1 MSPKTVSR
9 QSFDALMP
17 PGPLWVPE
25 IDEGLDQ
32 LIEGLAESSEDIAE
46 FLNAL
51 ATLRNPALTT
61 ILSDLEREYGI
72 DVDTNLTEAVRRMR
86 LATKKT
92 ESNSNGS
99 IDTLQSALDSSG
111 FTQLTVYE
119 NSPAVD
125 PAIFLDQVFQMVANG
140 DNAFAGFEPV
150 SGPPSTA
157 FAGRIG
163 GELLVNGDIFNTAPA
178 YLSQAGDA
186 FAGGLHGTAGEF
198 DVMTIEKI
206 EFDIPTDPNDWPLV
220 FFVGGTATFNPDGSL
235 LTIENADVD
244 ATREAELKRTILSIK
259 PIHSW
264 CGLIVSF
271 IQ

>member
-1 MSPKTVSR
+1 MPDTVSR
-9 QSFDALMP
+9 QTLNALMP
-17 PGPLWVPE
+17 PGQLWVPE
-25 IDEGLDQ
+25 TSEGLDQ
-32 LIEGLAESSEDIAE
+32 LLEGIAESSEDIAA
-46 FLNAL
+46 FLNNL
-51 ATLRNPALTT
+51 ATLRSPAFTI
-61 ILSDLEREYGI
+61 ILSDLEKEYGI

-92 ESNSNGS
+92 ESNGNGS
-99 IDTLQSALDSSG
+99 IDALQSALDNSG

-125 PAIFLDQVFQMVANG
+125 PAIFLDQVFQMIANG

-163 GELLVNGDIFNTAPA
+163 GELLVNGDIFTQAPA

-186 FAGGLHGTAGEF
+186 FAGGLHGYAGRF
-198 DVMTIEKI
+198 DVLTITKI
-206 EFDIPTDPNDWPLV
+206 EYDIPTDSNDWPLV
-220 FFVGGTATFNPDGSL
+220 FFVGGAATFNPDGSL
-235 LTIENADVD
+235 LTIENADVP
-244 ATREAELKRTILSIK
+244 AVREAELKRTILSIK
-259 PIHSW
+259 SIHSW

-271 IQ
+271 TG

>member
-1 MSPKTVSR
+1 MSKTVSR

-46 FLNAL
+46 FLNNL
-51 ATLRNPALTT
+51 GTIRNPGLTT

-72 DVDTNLTEAVRRMR
+72 DVDSNLTEAIRRMR
-86 LATKKT
+86 LATKAF
-92 ESNSNGS
+92 ENNSNGS
-99 IDTLQSALDSSG
+99 VDALQGALDSSG
-111 FTQLTVYE
+111 FDTLTVYE

-125 PAIFLDQVFQMVANG
+125 PAIFLTEAFQMVAGG

-163 GELLVNGDIFNTAPA
+163 GELLVNGDVFSQEPA
-178 YLSQAGDA
+178 YLSQAGDT
-186 FAGGLHGTAGEF
+186 FAGGQLSNAGIFDEF
-198 DVMTIEKI
+198 KREQLTY
-206 EFDIPTDPNDWPLV
+206 DIPTDPDDWPMV
-220 FFVGGTATFNPDGSL
+220 FFVGGAATFAGDGSL
-235 LTIENADVD
+235 LTIANAEVP
-244 ATREAELKRTILSIK
+244 TEREAELKRTILAYK

-264 CGLIVSF
+264 CGLIVTF
-271 IQ
+271 A